1 MKPQILNKKLFVSLG
16 SEIDTHRFLQYSSNQ
31 KFEELQ
37 KPKGLIYF
45 EVNDLLEAK
54 NLTQKF
60 INEFNLC
67 GSNWVGG
74 RVIDE
79 KNNFVARISYNILV
93 KKLKYDNRKQ
103 RRME

>member
-1 MKPQILNKKLFVSLG
+1 MKPQILKRKLFVSLG
-16 SEIDTHRFLQYSSNQ
+16 SAIDPHRFYQYSNNQ

-45 EVNDLLEAK
+45 EVSSLLEAK

-60 INEFNLC
+60 INEFNLG

-79 KNNFVARISYNILV
+79 ENKFIARISYNGRVWESENYPCKEI
-93 KKLKYDNRKQ
+93 
-103 RRME
+103 EI